1 MEFSSR
7 KYVKLMLVLVPE
19 DKDKCAQETW
29 DKTREEIIETQIMA
43 VDKILKLCAP
53 NATHRVSRII
63 ANMVNENH
71 SVQETIPPKTS
82 KTTNREIQLYK
93 TKSLL

>member
-1 MEFSSR
+1 
-7 KYVKLMLVLVPE
+7 
-19 DKDKCAQETW
+19 
-29 DKTREEIIETQIMA
+29 MA
-43 VDKILKLCAP
+43 VDKILKLCAL
-53 NATHRVSRII
+53 NATHKVSRII

-71 SVQETIPPKTS
+71 SVQEAIPPKTS